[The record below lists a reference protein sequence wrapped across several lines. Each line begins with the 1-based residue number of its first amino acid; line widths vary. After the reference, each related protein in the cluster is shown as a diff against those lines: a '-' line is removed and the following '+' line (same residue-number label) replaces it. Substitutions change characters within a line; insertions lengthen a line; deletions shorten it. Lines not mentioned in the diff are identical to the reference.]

1 MRRWAS
7 VTALLTIFYGFGF
20 LLHERPP
27 TSGHALAG
35 LLILGLAIFLLGAI
49 AGLSRQRSRA
59 NATWLLVFQVLTTV
73 AAVGALLMQRLP
85 FTVTTFLAIVVL
97 SIPILGSARHFRPE
111 TWTPRPLT
119 DRTLVTNIAVELFLV
134 GGAIALMISAHSLG
148 LILLVVSGCL
158 GIAMSVQ
165 TLRLSRALGRYS
177 RPLPPGSSTDSATTG
192 QDQPLA
198 S

>member
-49 AGLSRQRSRA
+49 AALSRQRSRA
-59 NATWLLVFQVLTTV
+59 NAAWLLVFQVLTTA

-85 FTVTTFLAIVVL
+85 LTITTFLAILVL

-119 DRTLVTNIAVELFLV
+119 DRTLVTDLAVELFLV
-134 GGAIALMISAHSLG
+134 GGAIALMIWTHSLG
-148 LILLVVSGCL
+148 LILLVVSGCV
-158 GIAMSVQ
+158 GIARTVQ
-165 TLRLSRALGRYS
+165 TLRLSRAVERYS
-177 RPLPPGSSTDSATTG
+177 RPAPSGS
-192 QDQPLA
+192 Q
-198 S
+198 

>member
-7 VTALLTIFYGFGF
+7 VTALLTILYGFGF

-35 LLILGLAIFLLGAI
+35 LLILGPAIFLLAAI
-49 AGLSRQRSRA
+49 AALSRQRSRA
-59 NATWLLVFQVLTTV
+59 NAAWLLVFQVLTTA

-85 FTVTTFLAIVVL
+85 FTVTTFVAILVL

-111 TWTPRPLT
+111 TWTPKPLT
-119 DRTLVTNIAVELFLV
+119 DRTLVTDIAVEVLIV
-134 GGAIALMISAHSLG
+134 GGAIALMIWLHTLG
-148 LILLVVSGCL
+148 LILWVVSGCV
-158 GIAMSVQ
+158 GIAVSVQ

-177 RPLPPGSSTDSATTG
+177 RPLPPGSPTDSATTG
-192 QDQPLA
+192 QDQLA